1 MTFWRRQQR
10 PLPRASFLQRKE
22 AGQRPGHRRS
32 RWDARPP
39 EEPGRRSAALLG
51 EGVSL
56 PGSNRCQT
64 YEATW
69 QPSVTQCPAPPPPA
83 GEGGPR
89 RPWRRASPRALTGG
103 PGFPSTLFLC
113 LATSTGHF
121 ITFLPNGRNLHRSRL
136 CPGKLGVGV
145 RGEQPHGLPVSVRK
159 EAPHAATLPYPP
171 VQRRGGGQRP

>member
-1 MTFWRRQQR
+1 MLRFFRGRKRGRGPATGAAVGTRG
-10 PLPRASFLQRKE
+10 LQRSQVGALQLSSGK
-22 AGQRPGHRRS
+22 ASPCQAPTA
-32 RWDARPP
+32 AR
-39 EEPGRRSAALLG
+39 LTK
-51 EGVSL
+51 L
-56 PGSNRCQT
+56 PGSHLSHS
-64 YEATW
+64 ALL
-69 QPSVTQCPAPPPPA
+69 PPPPA